1 VAEASAAAK
10 RHEGT
15 SSTWL
20 LIIGATLP
28 DGSGH
33 DSPAEPLAGSAN
45 DDIAKRFE
53 VDELVSSCRV
63 QLPR

>member
-1 VAEASAAAK
+1 MAEASAAAK
-10 RHEGT
+10 RQEGT
-15 SSTWL
+15 PSTGL

-28 DGSGH
+28 GGSGH
-33 DSPAEPLAGSAN
+33 DLPAEPLTGGAS
-45 DDIAKRFE
+45 DDIAKPFE